1 MTADEELPRDAGENH
16 LLKILGVTFGIA
28 VTIGGM
34 IGLGILRTP
43 GTVAAQLGNVWLV
56 LGVWALGGVYALF
69 GTFQAIELG
78 TSVPKAGGWYD
89 YARRAFGNYAGFLI
103 GWMDWINY
111 PAGLALGAVISAE
124 YLAKIFPAVPVKT
137 TAAGI
142 LIALML
148 LNWRGVKAGSRVQEI
163 TSFGKAVIF
172 LLLTA
177 ACFWVGGYAVG
188 DQGATAWVPS
198 GTTVLAGVV
207 ISLQAVIY
215 TYDGWYAAIYFS
227 EENTDPGRSLPRGM
241 IGGVLGVAAI
251 YLLVNAALFYVL
263 PIEQVAGSEL
273 PVADAADAV
282 FGENGKFV
290 ITFLAVISVVSLLNS
305 NIMSGPRIAFAMA
318 RDGLFFRRAADVNK
332 GGTPW
337 FALLLT
343 VGLAMPFIYF
353 GTFETLLAILSFLFI
368 LIYLSGFAALIVL
381 RRREPDLERPYRAWG
396 YPWTTTVVI
405 VGALAFLAAAIV
417 ADSLNALYT
426 IALILISYPAYL
438 YVKRLSRGDDK
449 IAVTQNALKP

>member
-1 MTADEELPRDAGENH
+1 MLAYIARMTANGEMPVQVNENH

-43 GTVAAQLGNVWLV
+43 GTVAAQLGNVWLI
-56 LGVWALGGVYALF
+56 LGVWALGAVYALF

-78 TSVPKAGGWYD
+78 SSVPTAGGWYV
-89 YARRAFGNYAGFLI
+89 YARRAFGEYAGFLV

-124 YLAKIFPAVPVKT
+124 YLAKIFPAVPIKT

-142 LIALML
+142 LIGLML
-148 LNWRGVKAGSRVQEI
+148 LNWRGVRAGSRMQEI

-172 LLLTA
+172 LVLTA
-177 ACFWVGGYAVG
+177 ACFWIGGYSVDDGYA
-188 DQGATAWVPS
+188 AEWTLPA
-198 GTTVLAGVV
+198 GTTLLAAVV

-227 EENTDPGRSLPRGM
+227 EENSDPGRSLPRGM
-241 IGGVLGVAAI
+241 IGGVVAVAVI

-263 PIEQVAGSEL
+263 PIAQVAGSEL

-282 FGENGKFV
+282 FGSKGKLV
-290 ITFLAVISVVSLLNS
+290 ITILAVVSVVSLLNS

-318 RDGLFFRRAADVNK
+318 RDGLFFRRAAEVND

-337 FALLLT
+337 FALLIT
-343 VGLAMPFIYF
+343 VGLAMPFIVI
-353 GTFETLLAILSFLFI
+353 GTFETLLAILAFLFI
-368 LIYLSGFAALIVL
+368 LLYLSGFAALIVL
-381 RRREPDLERPYRAWG
+381 RRREPELERPYRAWG
-396 YPWTTTVVI
+396 YPWTTIVVI
-405 VGALAFLAAAIV
+405 IGALAFLIAAV
-417 ADSLNALYT
+417 VGVSLNALYT
-426 IALILISYPAYL
+426 LALMLISYPAYL
-438 YVKRLSRGDDK
+438 YAKRLARGE
-449 IAVTQNALKP
+449 